1 MAENELSPNEIEY
14 LSWKLM
20 AGALEFIDLDLHLA
34 DLHPGGGQY
43 DCLSLITN
51 DSDIILM
58 LNREGTSAAS
68 NTGFVHD
75 IWESA
80 SKNGVRSTIM
90 DTLTELDIDMH
101 GEVEEEKA
109 DIILTCNRMARWIRH
124 QSKKKGSAICC
135 WIDDTYF
142 VGPSKNLLSQAL
154 IPGLWTT
161 QEPPR
166 ESTDW
171 SAWIYALT
179 IDEKVI
185 GLVNMKTGD
194 AINPDGTRMS
204 QWYDEKFPVS
214 PNKVKKVESFAEPI
228 ENPTEEVIKIY
239 RKVGSFNGYN
249 VFGDQLASVASSVEE
264 GWLNSGRLPA
274 DIEAIKGAL
283 FFEFRRTHH
292 TGQYPEGKDLLY
304 VKALGLAIDEHKAQD
319 RN

>member
-20 AGALEFIDLDLHLA
+20 SRALEFIDLDLHLA

-43 DCLSLITN
+43 DCLSLITK
-51 DSDIILM
+51 DSQAFLM
-58 LNREGTSAAS
+58 LNRNGTSAAT

-75 IWESA
+75 IWENA
-80 SKNGVRSTIM
+80 TKNGSRSTIM
-90 DTLTELDIDMH
+90 DTFTELDVDMRD
-101 GEVEEEKA
+101 VIEEKA
-109 DIILTCNRMARWIRH
+109 DLILTCKRMARWIRH

-142 VGPSKNLLSQAL
+142 VGPSKNLLSQVL

-161 QEPPR
+161 QDPPR
-166 ESTDW
+166 EETDW

-204 QWYDEKFPVS
+204 QWYEKQS
-214 PNKVKKVESFAEPI
+214 PLPPKKIKKVESFAEPI

-239 RKVGSFNGYN
+239 RKVASFNGYN
-249 VFGDQLASVASSVEE
+249 VFGDQLASVASSVADR
-264 GWLNSGRLPA
+264 WLNSGRLPA

-304 VKALGLAIDEHKAQD
+304 VKALGNAIDEHKAQV

>member
-20 AGALEFIDLDLHLA
+20 SRALEFIDLDLHLA

-43 DCLSLITN
+43 DCLSLITK
-51 DSDIILM
+51 DSQVFLM
-58 LNREGTSAAS
+58 LNRNGTSAAT
-68 NTGFVHD
+68 NTGSVHD
-75 IWESA
+75 IWENA
-80 SKNGVRSTIM
+80 TKNGSRSTIM
-90 DTLTELDIDMH
+90 DAFTELDVDMRD
-101 GEVEEEKA
+101 VIEEKA

-124 QSKKKGSAICC
+124 QSKKKGRAICC

-142 VGPSKNLLSQAL
+142 VGPSKNLLSQVL

-161 QEPPR
+161 QDPPR
-166 ESTDW
+166 EETDW

-204 QWYDEKFPVS
+204 QWYEKKS
-214 PNKVKKVESFAEPI
+214 PLPPKKIKKVESFAEPI

-239 RKVGSFNGYN
+239 RKVASFNGYN
-249 VFGDQLASVASSVEE
+249 VFGDQLASVASSVAE

-274 DIEAIKGAL
+274 DIEVIKGAL

-304 VKALGLAIDEHKAQD
+304 VQALGNAIDEQKAQD